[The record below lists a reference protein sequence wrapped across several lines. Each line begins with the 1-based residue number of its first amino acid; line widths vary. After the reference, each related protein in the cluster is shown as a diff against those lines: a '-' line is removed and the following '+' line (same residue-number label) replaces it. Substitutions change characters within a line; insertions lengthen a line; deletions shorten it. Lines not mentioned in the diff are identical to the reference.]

1 MVDIVD
7 TPGMAL
13 TIRMSETQ
21 NIPPG
26 WYDDGSGGQRYWD
39 GSAWTEQVQEETSS
53 APAPSAHPTKEYMV
67 LTQKDRAFGGKFN
80 PVKVQEALN
89 ALANQGWV
97 LAEAVTATFPTL
109 GSNREELVI
118 FLERDKL

>member
-1 MVDIVD
+1 MNARKVV
-7 TPGMAL
+7 L
-13 TIRMSETQ
+13 
-21 NIPPG
+21 
-26 WYDDGSGGQRYWD
+26 DGVRPTD
-39 GSAWTEQVQEETSS
+39 GFSQIAKGKRLV
-53 APAPSAHPTKEYMV
+53 AAKEYMV

-80 PVKVQEALN
+80 PLKVQEAIN

-118 FLERDKL
+118 FLERDKV